1 HTSSKID
8 RKFIERDR
16 RNQMKPLYHKL
27 NSLLPHQTFKDAISL
42 PNQLEEAT
50 SYIKRLQIKLEKIRD
65 KKNTLL
71 EIQRTN
77 MNMNKKMNLWLKSTK
92 IEIQPIGL
100 ALEVVIIIG
109 LDSQLLFNE
118 TIRVLRE
125 EGVDIVNTSYKVNED
140 VIFHSIHCQ
149 VGEFA
154 NEAARI
160 SDRFN
165 KFMHNDY

>member
-1 HTSSKID
+1 
-8 RKFIERDR
+8 
-16 RNQMKPLYHKL
+16 
-27 NSLLPHQTFKDAISL
+27 
-42 PNQLEEAT
+42 
-50 SYIKRLQIKLEKIRD
+50 
-65 KKNTLL
+65 
-71 EIQRTN
+71 
-77 MNMNKKMNLWLKSTK
+77 MNKKMNLWLKSTK

-149 VGEFA
+149 V
-154 NEAARI
+154 I
-160 SDRFN
+160 
-165 KFMHNDY
+165 KP